1 MSERRSVRVELG
13 ERSYDILVGSG
24 VLDDAGGLLQLI
36 LRQPKVVV
44 VTDTNLAGTDH
55 PMRLQAS
62 LERAGIAAR
71 TIVLPAGEGSKS
83 LPVLGELLDD
93 LLKHGAE
100 RRMTLLAL
108 GGGVIGDLVGFAA
121 AVLLRGVD
129 YVQIPTTL
137 LAQVDSAVGG
147 KTGINSRYGKNLIG
161 SFHQPRL
168 VLIDTD
174 VLDDLPAREL
184 KAGYAEVVKYGF
196 IRDTGFFQW
205 LQEHGEAVLGGDA
218 GARVHAVVRSVE
230 VKAAVVAAD
239 EHETTGER
247 ALLNFGH
254 TFAHAYEALGGF
266 DGTLLHGEAVAIGM
280 ADAFALSA
288 KLGHCT
294 AEDRDLAIG
303 HLQRM
308 ELPVRIAELTN
319 RAFPVDDLVEAMGRD
334 KKVENAK
341 LRFILAHRIGDAFV
355 SSDVPIEA
363 VRAVLARHG

>member
-1 MSERRSVRVELG
+1 
-13 ERSYDILVGSG
+13 
-24 VLDDAGGLLQLI
+24 
-36 LRQPKVVV
+36 
-44 VTDTNLAGTDH
+44 
-55 PMRLQAS
+55 MRLDELREFLGLATWAD
-62 LERAGIAAR
+62 LEAWAALLC
-71 TIVLPAGEGSKS
+71 TVVLPPGESTKS
-83 LPVLGELLDD
+83 FAMLETLCE
-93 LLKHGAE
+93 
-100 RRMTLLAL
+100 TLLAKRIDRGDVIVAF
-108 GGGVIGDLVGFAA
+108 GGGVIGDLAGFAA
-121 AVLLRGVD
+121 AVLLRGID